1 MFDPRQLASPS
12 RAPYTS
18 PYPSVPR
25 QFSVSDATE
34 WRRMTPPVRLT
45 LLGTPSVAGQSRDSR
60 GSLLQG
66 QALALL
72 SVLAWAGD
80 RGIPREKVVV
90 LFWPEVAAYRASHRL
105 RQLVHH
111 VRSEAGFDG
120 VIIGRS
126 ELRLDPAH
134 VVCDLW
140 EFTEARKSG
149 HFERAVELYGGP
161 FLDGFFLHDAIELEH
176 WVEGRR
182 LALEREYHETL
193 EALAVQAEL
202 RHDTVAAADWWGRLA
217 EHDPLS
223 SGVTMHL
230 MAALASTGYR
240 ARALEQARLYQE
252 EVRAKLDASPNP
264 AVSALANE
272 LRKVPVDRES
282 EAETVRPMVL
292 GVLPLDSWDGSPETK
307 ALAHSLTEELTTAI
321 SVVPGIRV
329 AARSWMAGTHEGVAD
344 IREIGQRLELD
355 RLLEGSVRRAGGRM
369 RVMVRL
375 VDVADGHQLWSQ
387 CYDRVVGDGF
397 EAQDGL
403 AMEVVEAMR
412 RHLAKEAAR

>member
-1 MFDPRQLASPS
+1 
-12 RAPYTS
+12 
-18 PYPSVPR
+18 
-25 QFSVSDATE
+25 
-34 WRRMTPPVRLT
+34 MTPPLRLT
-45 LLGTPSVAGQSRDSR
+45 LLGAPAITGRPDHPREPS
-60 GSLLQG
+60 LQG

-80 RGIPREKVVV
+80 RGIPREKVLV

-105 RQLVHH
+105 RQLAHH
-111 VRSEAGFDG
+111 VRSEPGFG
-120 VIIGRS
+120 GLITGKS
-126 ELRLDPAH
+126 ELRLDPGC
-134 VVCDLW
+134 VGCDLW
-140 EFTEARKSG
+140 EFTEARKAG
-149 HFERAVELYGGP
+149 QLERAAELYGGP
-161 FLDGFFLHDAIELEH
+161 FLDGFFLHEAIEFEH

-182 LALEREYHETL
+182 LVLEREYHETL

-202 RHDTVAAADWWGRLA
+202 RHDTVAATDWWGRLA

-230 MAALASTGYR
+230 MAALASTGHR

-369 RVMVRL
+369 RVMMRL

>member
-1 MFDPRQLASPS
+1 
-12 RAPYTS
+12 
-18 PYPSVPR
+18 
-25 QFSVSDATE
+25 
-34 WRRMTPPVRLT
+34 MTPPVRLT
-45 LLGTPSVAGQSRDSR
+45 LLGAPGITGPSRYPR
-60 GSLLQG
+60 GSPFQG

-80 RGIPREKVVV
+80 RGIPREKLVV

-105 RQLVHH
+105 RQLAHH
-111 VRSEAGFDG
+111 IRSEPGFG
-120 VIIGRS
+120 GLITGKS
-126 ELRLDPAH
+126 ELRLDPER
-134 VVCDLW
+134 VGCDLW

-149 HFERAVELYGGP
+149 HLERAVELYGGP

-182 LALEREYHETL
+182 FVLQREYHETL

-240 ARALEQARLYQE
+240 ARALEQATLYQDQ
-252 EVRAKLDASPNP
+252 VRAKLDASPNP
-264 AVSALANE
+264 AVSALAKE
-272 LRKVPVDRES
+272 LRKVTVDR
-282 EAETVRPMVL
+282 AGDAGTLRPLVL
-292 GVLPLDSWDGSPETK
+292 GVLPLDSWDGSPETQ
-307 ALAHSLTEELTTAI
+307 ALAHSLTEELTTAV
-321 SVVPGIRV
+321 SAVPGIQV
-329 AARSWMAGTHEGVAD
+329 ASRSWMAGTHEGAGDV
-344 IREIGQRLELD
+344 RVIGERLGLD
-355 RLLEGSVRRAGGRM
+355 RLLEGSVRQAGARM
-369 RVMVRL
+369 RVLVRL

-387 CYDRVVGDGF
+387 CYDRVVGEGF
-397 EAQDGL
+397 EALDAL

-412 RHLAKEAAR
+412 GHLSMER

>member
-1 MFDPRQLASPS
+1 
-12 RAPYTS
+12 
-18 PYPSVPR
+18 
-25 QFSVSDATE
+25 
-34 WRRMTPPVRLT
+34 MTPPVRLT
-45 LLGTPSVAGQSRDSR
+45 LLGTPGITGRSRDPR
-60 GSLLQG
+60 GAPFQG

-80 RGIPREKVVV
+80 RGIPREKLVA

-105 RQLVHH
+105 RQLVHRI
-111 VRSEAGFDG
+111 RSGPGFG
-120 VIIGRS
+120 GLITGRS
-126 ELRLDPAH
+126 ELRLDPER

-149 HFERAVELYGGP
+149 RFERAVELYGGP
-161 FLDGFFLHDAIELEH
+161 FLDGFFLHDAIEFEH

-182 LALEREYHETL
+182 LALEREYQETL

-252 EVRAKLDASPNP
+252 QVRDKLDASPNP
-264 AVSALANE
+264 AVSALAKE
-272 LRKVPVDRES
+272 LRKVTVDR
-282 EAETVRPMVL
+282 AGDAGTPRPLVL

-307 ALAHSLTEELTTAI
+307 ALAHSLTEELTTAV

-329 AARSWMAGTHEGVAD
+329 ASRTWMAGTHEGASDV
-344 IREIGQRLELD
+344 RVIGERLGLD
-355 RLLEGSVRRAGGRM
+355 RLLEGSVRQAGAKM
-369 RVMVRL
+369 RVMMRL
-375 VDVADGHQLWSQ
+375 VDVGDGHQLWSQ
-387 CYDRVVGDGF
+387 CYDRVVGEGF
-397 EAQDGL
+397 EALDAL

-412 RHLAKEAAR
+412 GHLAKER

>member
-1 MFDPRQLASPS
+1 
-12 RAPYTS
+12 
-18 PYPSVPR
+18 
-25 QFSVSDATE
+25 
-34 WRRMTPPVRLT
+34 MTPTLRLT
-45 LLGTPSVAGQSRDSR
+45 LLGAPAITGRPDHPREPS
-60 GSLLQG
+60 LQG

-80 RGIPREKVVV
+80 RGIPREKVLV
-90 LFWPEVAAYRASHRL
+90 LFWPEVTAYRASHRL
-105 RQLVHH
+105 RQLAHH
-111 VRSEAGFDG
+111 VRSEPGFG
-120 VIIGRS
+120 GLITGKS
-126 ELRLDPAH
+126 ELRLDPGR
-134 VVCDLW
+134 VGCDLW

-149 HFERAVELYGGP
+149 QLERAAERYGGP
-161 FLDGFFLHDAIELEH
+161 FLDGFFLHEAIEFEH

-182 LALEREYHETL
+182 LVLEREYHETL

-202 RHDTVAAADWWGRLA
+202 RHDTVAATDWWGRLA

-230 MAALASTGYR
+230 MAALASTGHR

-369 RVMVRL
+369 RVMMRL

>member
-1 MFDPRQLASPS
+1 
-12 RAPYTS
+12 
-18 PYPSVPR
+18 
-25 QFSVSDATE
+25 
-34 WRRMTPPVRLT
+34 MTPPVRLT
-45 LLGTPSVAGQSRDSR
+45 LLGSPGITGPSRDPK
-60 GSLLQG
+60 GSPFQG

-72 SVLAWAGD
+72 SVLACAGD
-80 RGIPREKVVV
+80 RGIPREKLIV

-111 VRSEAGFDG
+111 VRSGAGFG
-120 VIIGRS
+120 GLITGKS
-126 ELRLDPAH
+126 ELRLDPER

-161 FLDGFFLHDAIELEH
+161 FLDGFFLHDAIEFEH

-252 EVRAKLDASPNP
+252 QVRAKLDASPNP

-272 LRKVPVDRES
+272 LRKVPGDR
-282 EAETVRPMVL
+282 AGDTETPRPLVL

-307 ALAHSLTEELTTAI
+307 ALAHSLTEELTTAV
-321 SVVPGIRV
+321 SAVPGIRV
-329 AARSWMAGTHEGVAD
+329 ASRSWMAGTHEGASDV
-344 IREIGQRLELD
+344 RKIGERLGLD
-355 RLLEGSVRRAGGRM
+355 RLLEGSVRQAGGRM
-369 RVMVRL
+369 RVTVRL
-375 VDVADGHQLWSQ
+375 VDVGDGHQLWSQ
-387 CYDRVVGDGF
+387 CYDRVVGEGI
-397 EAQDGL
+397 ETLGEL
-403 AMEVVEAMR
+403 AREVVDAMR
-412 RHLAKEAAR
+412 RHLAKER